1 MLVDPCISNGLC
13 CYVWKLGF
21 MSLLC
26 LGNHDD
32 DTPGDLVVSVYE
44 YMVGGVMM

>member
-1 MLVDPCISNGLC
+1 MYFKWLW

-32 DTPGDLVVSVYE
+32 DTPGDLLASVYE
-44 YMVGGVMM
+44 YVGFIIA

>member
-1 MLVDPCISNGLC
+1 MYLKWLC

-21 MSLLC
+21 MILLC
-26 LGNHDD
+26 SGIHDD

-44 YMVGGVMM
+44 YVGFIIA

>member
-1 MLVDPCISNGLC
+1 
-13 CYVWKLGF
+13 

-32 DTPGDLVVSVYE
+32 DTPGDLVVSVYDLFDQSAA
-44 YMVGGVMM
+44 